1 MPIWSPLGELADRD
15 SIENVL
21 IFISD
26 ALRYDYL
33 PDSVSSRGL
42 TARAIAPSTFTA
54 SSLPSLTTGRYP
66 ADHKVWRFSDR
77 LPSRPPLLEEDGIDV
92 GFDAETVW
100 IELDSHKKPP
110 LQIHHIDQESTLSDL
125 APPFCHVIHDVG
137 PHAPY
142 GFENEA
148 FNSTKEFFS
157 EYERRRSVLVDLYA
171 QDCQN
176 SANRFLS
183 CLESL
188 KDRDLLSDTLVVFT
202 SDHGQALGERHEG
215 GRFGHGHPMCPETVE
230 IPIVFMG
237 AGLPSGE
244 TYGPLLSGTDIA
256 PLLLSAQRSSP
267 PDAVAGTDLWRTVP
281 NPERKLRSDIWQH
294 LTIDVMGV
302 PVTISVYAATSVWDT
317 DGGYV
322 FHQKSRAQRVASL
335 LYDNV
340 FRGYSPAWRAN
351 LTAEKFVTLLSL
363 IGASELTYGDP
374 GFTTAEARELI
385 PSQFTHRTAEATE
398 TSLTG
403 EQKDQLQNLGYLG

>member
-1 MPIWSPLGELADRD
+1 MPRWSPLGELADRD
-15 SIENVL
+15 SVENVL
-21 IFISD
+21 IFVSD

-33 PDSVSSRGL
+33 PDILRERGL

-66 ADHKVWRFSDR
+66 TDHKVWRFSDR
-77 LPSRPPLLEEDGIDV
+77 LPARPPLLSENGIDV

-100 IELDSHKKPP
+100 IELESHEKPP
-110 LQIHHIDQESTLSDL
+110 LQIHHVNEESTLSDL
-125 APPFCHVIHDVG
+125 APPFCHIIHDVG

-148 FNSTKEFFS
+148 FDSMKQFFR
-157 EYERRRSVLVDLYA
+157 EYERQRSGLVDLYA
-171 QDCQN
+171 EDCRN
-176 SANRFLS
+176 SANRFLAVY
-183 CLESL
+183 EAL

-202 SDHGQALGERHEG
+202 SDHGQALGDRTVG

-237 AGLPSGE
+237 AGLPTGD

-256 PLLLSAQRSSP
+256 PTLLSAQRTP
-267 PDAVAGTDLWRTVP
+267 PSDDVAGTDLWRTVP
-281 NPERKLRSDIWQH
+281 DPERKIRSDIWQH
-294 LTIDVMGV
+294 LTIGV
-302 PVTISVYAATSVWDT
+302 LGTPVTVSIYAATSVWDE

-335 LYDNV
+335 LYDNA
-340 FRGYSPAWRAN
+340 FRGYAPAWRAN
-351 LTAEKFVTLLSL
+351 LTTEKFVKLLSL

-374 GFTTAEARELI
+374 GFSPTEARERI
-385 PSQFTHRTAEATE
+385 PTQFTHRSTEATE
-398 TSLTG
+398 TSLTA
-403 EQKDQLQNLGYLG
+403 EQKDQLRNLGYLR